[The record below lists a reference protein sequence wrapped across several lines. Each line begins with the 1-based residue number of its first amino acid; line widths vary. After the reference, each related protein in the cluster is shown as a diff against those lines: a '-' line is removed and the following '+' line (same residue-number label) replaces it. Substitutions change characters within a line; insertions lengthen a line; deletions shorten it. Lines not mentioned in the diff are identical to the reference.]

1 MTPFGQKL
9 RQLRRERGVNQKEMA
24 EALGVSAAYLSALEH
39 GHRSAPSWAMTQKII
54 GYFNL
59 IWDDVEDLQQL
70 AAGSDPRVVV
80 DTAGLSPA
88 ATELANLLAAH
99 IGSLK
104 TAEIDLLLK
113 QLRDITGDRAVGKK

>member
-59 IWDDVEDLQQL
+59 IWDDVEELQQL

-88 ATELANLLAAH
+88 ATELANLLARRISTLTEDELAQLL
-99 IGSLK
+99 SLLGN
-104 TAEIDLLLK
+104 E
-113 QLRDITGDRAVGKK
+113 

>member
-1 MTPFGQKL
+1 MTPFGEKL
-9 RQLRRERGVNQKEMA
+9 RRLRRDRGANQKEMA

-39 GHRSAPSWAMTQKII
+39 GHRGAPSWAMTQKII

-59 IWDDVEDLQQL
+59 IWDDVEELQQL

-88 ATELANLLAAH
+88 ATELANLLARR
-99 IGSLK
+99 ISTL
-104 TAEIDLLLK
+104 TEAELEKLLRL
-113 QLRDITGDRAVGKK
+113 LRYE